1 MMCALALV
9 KNGAGGD
16 ADQWLDK
23 PIVDM
28 LDWLK
33 LIDEIEKKNKKN

>member
-23 PIVDM
+23 PIVDI

-33 LIDEIEKKNKKN
+33 LIDEIEKKNKK

>member
-33 LIDEIEKKNKKN
+33 LIDEIEKKNNKN

>member
-33 LIDEIEKKNKKN
+33 LIDEIEKKNKK

>member
-33 LIDEIEKKNKKN
+33 LIDEIEKKHKKN

>member
-16 ADQWLDK
+16 ADQWLNK

-33 LIDEIEKKNKKN
+33 LIDEIERKNKK